1 MYNPILEQIENRKR
15 ENYTEAFKDTI
26 KAIKSIEK
34 LDDYQKEQ
42 LFGNVLAFCAL
53 QFQKCTNNRNVFQ
66 GDVL

>member
-42 LFGNVLAFCAL
+42 LCGDVLVFCAL
-53 QFQKCTNNRNVFQ
+53 QFQKCTNNRNEFQ
-66 GDVL
+66 GDVI